1 RRPRGWRLRRRVR
14 GGQARAHRRD
24 RGRPDRGL
32 RTADDPGDDRAGTVA
47 GPRLRGG
54 ARRLAAVVPG
64 DPRRDEVG
72 RFRRSTEVFDVVGL
86 EWCGRGIVGA
96 RYRKSARAARPSE
109 GCQDRTLNQN
119 FAFLTV
125 TTNSNSFFP
134 VAEPARYEGPQ
145 ARSPFAFRYYDKNR
159 RVLG

>member
-1 RRPRGWRLRRRVR
+1 QLLGPPRELLSF
-14 GGQARAHRRD
+14 
-24 RGRPDRGL
+24 P
-32 RTADDPGDDRAGTVA
+32 T
-47 GPRLRGG
+47 
-54 ARRLAAVVPG
+54 
-64 DPRRDEVG
+64 
-72 RFRRSTEVFDVVGL
+72 RRSSDL
-86 EWCGRGIVGA
+86 GIVGA

-159 RVLG
+159 RVLGKTMEEQLRFAVCYWHSLT